1 MHTVYLALGTNLGNR
16 RETIREAVKR
26 IGKDVGTVER
36 QSSLLETKPW
46 GFVSANDFINAAVRV
61 STSLSPRRVLETTQH
76 IEREMGRTRKST
88 DRQYHDRIIDIDIL
102 LYDDIEIDEPDLHIP
117 HPLMH
122 ERDFVMRPLQE
133 ILK

>member
-1 MHTVYLALGTNLGNR
+1 MHTVYLALGTNLGDR

-76 IEREMGRTRKST
+76 IEREMGRTHKST
-88 DRQYHDRIIDIDIL
+88 NRQYHDRIIDIDIL

>member
-1 MHTVYLALGTNLGNR
+1 MHTVYLALGTNLGDR
-16 RETIREAVKR
+16 CETIREAVKR
-26 IGKDVGTVER
+26 IGKEVGTVER

-46 GFVSANDFINAAVRV
+46 GFVSTNDFINAAVRV

-76 IEREMGRTRKST
+76 IECEMGRTHKST
-88 DRQYHDRIIDIDIL
+88 NRQYHDRIIDIDIL

>member
-1 MHTVYLALGTNLGNR
+1 MHTVYLALGTNLGD
-16 RETIREAVKR
+16 REKAIQEAVRR
-26 IGKDVGTVER
+26 IGEEVGIVER
-36 QSSLLETKPW
+36 ESSLIETKPW
-46 GFVSANDFINAAVRV
+46 GFTSTHYFINAAVRV
-61 STSLSPRRVLETTQH
+61 STSLSPRNVLETTQH

-88 DRQYHDRIIDIDIL
+88 EHQYHDRVIDIDIL

>member
-1 MHTVYLALGTNLGNR
+1 MHTVYLALGTNLGDR

-26 IGKDVGTVER
+26 IGKEVGTVER

-46 GFVSANDFINAAVRV
+46 GFVSTNDFINAAVRV

-76 IEREMGRTRKST
+76 IECEMGRTHKST
-88 DRQYHDRIIDIDIL
+88 NRQYHDRIIDIDIL

>member
-1 MHTVYLALGTNLGNR
+1 MHTVYLALGTNLGDR

-26 IGKDVGTVER
+26 IGKEVGTVER